1 MSRLIAFLAALLI
14 ASPVA
19 YAQTS
24 VSPGETAIVMPF
36 ENLSHAP
43 GLEWIGEAFPV
54 VLQER
59 LTAPNLYVLSREERL
74 RAYDRMGIPAE
85 LHPSRATVYRI
96 AEQMDVDFVVLGHYS
111 FDGQLFTATAQVLDM
126 RELKLLPEVTESGPL
141 VSLINVQTA
150 LAWDVLQALHRA
162 TGLSKKAFVEA
173 ARPIR
178 LDAFESYI
186 RGILATSSEEK
197 IRRLQEAVRLN
208 PSYGEAWLQLGK
220 TYYEAYQYTQAISAF
235 AQVPSADPL
244 AREAN
249 FFLGLAAYYQGDF
262 ARSESAFNFVA
273 GQLPLTEV
281 FNNLGVVTSLRG
293 KKVAAGFFQK
303 AVQQDPNDADYHFNL
318 GVALY
323 RNGDAQ
329 GALRELKQ
337 CLVLHPGDTEAR
349 NFADSL
355 GAGPKGAAGGAPVS
369 ASVKPPAERI
379 KSNYDESSFRQLLV
393 EVQAA
398 AEERLAK
405 SDPATRAKFYLG
417 RGQELLSQGFVRE
430 AEKQFRTAVSLT
442 PNSAEAHGW
451 LARALEASNDANGA
465 RNEAE
470 AALRLKPL
478 ADPLLVLARLDLR
491 DNKAEEA
498 AQRVDRALQLEPNNA
513 SALALKRAVAA
524 KLAEK
529 AQPLPN

>member
-1 MSRLIAFLAALLI
+1 MFRLTAFLAALLI
-14 ASPVA
+14 ASSVA

-24 VSPGETAIVMPF
+24 VSPAETAMVMPF
-36 ENLSHAP
+36 ENQSHAP

-59 LTAPNLYVLSREERL
+59 LTALNLYVLPREERL

-96 AEQMDVDFVVLGHYS
+96 AEQMDVDFVVLGHYA

-126 RELKLLPEVTESGPL
+126 RQLKLLPEVSESGPL

-150 LAWDVLQALHRA
+150 LAWDVLQALHGG
-162 TGLSKKAFVEA
+162 TGVTKQAFVEA

-178 LDAFESYI
+178 LDAFENYI
-186 RGILATSSEEK
+186 RGILATSSDEK
-197 IRRLQEAVRLN
+197 VRRLQEAVRLN

-220 TYYEAYQYTQAISAF
+220 TYYSERQYAQAMAAF
-235 AQVPSADPL
+235 AQVPTGDPL

-249 FFLGLAAYYQGDF
+249 FFLGLAAYDQGDY

-281 FNNLGVVTSLRG
+281 FNNLGVVASVRG
-293 KKVAAGFFQK
+293 KKTAAGFFQK

-318 GVALY
+318 GVALD

-337 CLVLHPGDTEAR
+337 CLALHPGDTEAR

-355 GAGPKGAAGGAPVS
+355 ATGTKTGAGSPPVS
-369 ASVKPPAERI
+369 ASIKPPAERI

-405 SDPATRAKFYLG
+405 ADPATRAKFYLG

-442 PNSAEAHGW
+442 PNNADAHAW

-465 RNEAE
+465 RSEAE
-470 AALRLKPL
+470 AALRLKP
-478 ADPLLVLARLDLR
+478 AVDPLLVLARLDLR
-491 DNKAEEA
+491 DNKAEQA

>member
-1 MSRLIAFLAALLI
+1 MFRLSALLAALLI
-14 ASPVA
+14 AGPLLH
-19 YAQTS
+19 AQTS
-24 VSPGETAIVMPF
+24 ITPGETVLVMPF
-36 ENLSHAP
+36 ENLSNAP
-43 GLEWIGEAFPV
+43 GLEWISEAFPV

-59 LTAPNLYVLSREERL
+59 MTAPNLFIVPREERL

-85 LHPSRATVYRI
+85 LHPSRATIYRI
-96 AEQMDVDFVVLGHYS
+96 AEQMDVDFVVLGHFS
-111 FDGQLFTATAQVLDM
+111 FNGQTFTATGQVLDM
-126 RELKLLPEVTESGPL
+126 RKLKLLPEVSESGPL

-150 LAWDVLQALHRA
+150 LAWDVLQSLHP
-162 TGLSKKAFVEA
+162 GSSIGKQAFVEA

-186 RGILATSSEEK
+186 RGILATTSEEK
-197 IRRLQEAVRLN
+197 VRRLQEAVRLN
-208 PSYGEAWLQLGK
+208 PSYSEAWLQLGK
-220 TYYEAYQYTQAISAF
+220 TYYAERQYAPAIAAF
-235 AQVPSADPL
+235 AQVPASDSL

-249 FFLGLAAYYQGDF
+249 FFLGLAAYYQGDY
-262 ARSESAFNFVA
+262 ARAESAFNFVA

-293 KKVAAGFFQK
+293 KKIAAGYFQK

-337 CLVLHPGDTEAR
+337 CLALHPGDTEAR
-349 NFADSL
+349 SFADSL
-355 GAGPKGAAGGAPVS
+355 GPVAKAGGPSGS
-369 ASVKPPAERI
+369 ASVKPPAERV
-379 KSNYDESSFRQLLV
+379 KGNYDESSFRQLLV

-405 SDPATRAKFYLG
+405 ADPATRAKFYLG
-417 RGQELLSQGFVRE
+417 RGQELLSQGFVPE
-430 AEKQFRTAVSLT
+430 AEKEFRTALSLT
-442 PNSAEAHGW
+442 PNSAEAHAW
-451 LARALEASNDANGA
+451 LARALEVANDPNGA
-465 RNEAE
+465 RSEAE
-470 AALRLKPL
+470 AALRVKPL
-478 ADPLLVLARLDLR
+478 VDPLLVLARLDLR
-491 DNKAEEA
+491 DNKAEAA
-498 AQRVDRALQLEPNNA
+498 AQHVDRALQLEPSNA